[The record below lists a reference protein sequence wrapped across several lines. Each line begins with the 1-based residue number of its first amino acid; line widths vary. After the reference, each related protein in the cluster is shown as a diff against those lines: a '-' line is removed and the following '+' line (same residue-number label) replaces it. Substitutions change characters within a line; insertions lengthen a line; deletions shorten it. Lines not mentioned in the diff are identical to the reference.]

1 MFPDYFRDD
10 VFRLETQRLWLRWP
24 TAADAPTIQLSHRP
38 ARAVSGHGS

>member
-24 TAADAPTIQLSHRP
+24 TAADAATIERL
-38 ARAVSGHGS
+38 AIEYA